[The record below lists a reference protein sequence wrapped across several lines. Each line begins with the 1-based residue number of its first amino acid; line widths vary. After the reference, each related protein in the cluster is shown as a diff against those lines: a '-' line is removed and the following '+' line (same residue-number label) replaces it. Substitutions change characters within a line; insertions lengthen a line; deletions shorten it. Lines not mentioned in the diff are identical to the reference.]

1 MHRHWSRLL
10 LIACIPALGGCVA
23 GIAAGALGAV
33 VRGSQ
38 GEGGQPSGTAAA
50 QACGGHATQYG
61 AVNIIDVEQHG
72 SSSIVWGTVGEGEQR
87 RSFRCAY
94 RTRITDFR
102 LRAITPP
109 R

>member
-1 MHRHWSRLL
+1 MHRHWPRLL

-50 QACGGHATQYG
+50 QACSGYAAQYG
-61 AVNIIDVEQHG
+61 AVHIIDVEQRG
-72 SSSIVWGTVGEGEQR
+72 SSSTVWGTVGDGPER
-87 RSFRCAY
+87 RSFQCDY
-94 RTRITDFR
+94 RTRITDFK
-102 LRAITPP
+102 LRAITP
-109 R
+109 RS